1 MSKLKDILGLD
12 MPMEKILT
20 CTPNTKEYNT
30 IRKWRETR
38 ERADNLNTENSD
50 MERRM
55 ERMREEIDIERKEF
69 NNMKEKHSQKT
80 MNLNKKIEKLKQSI
94 KNEAANKDNAIREQY
109 RDRMEEIQQIIN
121 DSQTVFVEKTDV
133 VHQLNS
139 SIVKKVNN

>member
-55 ERMREEIDIERKEF
+55 ERMREEIDIKRKEF

-80 MNLNKKIEKLKQSI
+80 MDLNKKIEKLKQSI
-94 KNEAANKDNAIREQY
+94 INEAANKDNAIREQY

>member
-1 MSKLKDILGLD
+1 MSMLKDILGLD

-55 ERMREEIDIERKEF
+55 ERMREEIDIKRKEF
-69 NNMKEKHSQKT
+69 NNMKENHSQKT
-80 MNLNKKIEKLKQSI
+80 MDLNKKIEKLKQSI
-94 KNEAANKDNAIREQY
+94 INEAANKDNAIREQY

>member
-1 MSKLKDILGLD
+1 MLKDILGLD

>member
-1 MSKLKDILGLD
+1 MLKDILGLD

-55 ERMREEIDIERKEF
+55 ERMREEIDIKRKEF

-80 MNLNKKIEKLKQSI
+80 MDLNKKIEKLKQSI
-94 KNEAANKDNAIREQY
+94 INEAANKDNAIREQY

>member
-1 MSKLKDILGLD
+1 MLKDILGLD

-55 ERMREEIDIERKEF
+55 ERMREEIDIKRKEF
-69 NNMKEKHSQKT
+69 KNMKEKHSQKT
-80 MNLNKKIEKLKQSI
+80 MDLNKKIEKLKQSI
-94 KNEAANKDNAIREQY
+94 INEAANKDNAIREQY

>member
-1 MSKLKDILGLD
+1 MSMLKDILGLD

-55 ERMREEIDIERKEF
+55 ERMREEIDIKRKEF

-80 MNLNKKIEKLKQSI
+80 MDLNKKIEKLKQSI
-94 KNEAANKDNAIREQY
+94 INEAANKDNAIREQY